1 MIPTP
6 ADDARSLSETVN
18 RATGSIRASG
28 HLTRQGADL
37 LSGTA
42 DSLRGNGH
50 TRVVLD
56 LREVRAADAAGLDL
70 LRQLRTAFAD
80 AGDELL
86 IRHSPALA
94 VHGS

>member
-1 MIPTP
+1 LIPTP
-6 ADDARSLSETVN
+6 SQDVHSLTETVN
-18 RATGSIRASG
+18 AATGSIRASG
-28 HLTRQGADL
+28 HLTRLGADL

-56 LREVRAADAAGLDL
+56 LRDVRTADDAGLDL
-70 LRQLRTAFAD
+70 LRQLRTAFAA

-86 IRHSPALA
+86 IRHFPR
-94 VHGS
+94 VV

>member
-1 MIPTP
+1 MPSPVENAHALT
-6 ADDARSLSETVN
+6 ETVN
-18 RATGSIRASG
+18 ATTGSIRASG
-28 HLTRQGADL
+28 HLTRLGADL

-56 LREVRAADAAGLDL
+56 LRDVRTADDAGLDL
-70 LRQLRTAFAD
+70 LRELRTSFAD

-86 IRHSPALA
+86 IRHSPLLA
-94 VHGS
+94 DSVG